1 MVFITR
7 HAGKPTILQVHVFR
21 ATKFTGTVTETYVHS
36 SHHRQ
41 MLRPKTPDADAWC
54 VHSEEMAPQWF
65 GVDDI
70 PFLDMWPD
78 DQ

>member
-1 MVFITR
+1 M
-7 HAGKPTILQVHVFR
+7 LQVHVFR

-36 SHHRQ
+36 SATAATT
-41 MLRPKTPDADAWC
+41 KTPDADAWC